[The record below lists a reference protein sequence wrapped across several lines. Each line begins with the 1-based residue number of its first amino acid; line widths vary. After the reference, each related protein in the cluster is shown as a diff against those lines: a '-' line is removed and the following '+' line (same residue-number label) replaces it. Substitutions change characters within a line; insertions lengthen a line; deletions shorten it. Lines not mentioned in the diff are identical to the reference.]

1 IEHFQQS
8 FDTLQAR
15 NKQVELNN
23 QIKNKENHDL
33 LTQVSNLQLQIQR
46 LQQTV
51 TS

>member
-23 QIKNKENHDL
+23 QIKNKENLDL